1 MSRTKDIFNRACQ
14 NEKKGEAV
22 GLWNDQI
29 LSIEEENLN
38 SSLIKLFENNMATL
52 VVKEATVIKDDE
64 NLLSCSFRL
73 VWQRLLRM
81 GNSSG

>member
-1 MSRTKDIFNRACQ
+1 MSQTKDIFNLACL

-52 VVKEATVIKDDE
+52 VVTDATVVKDDE
-64 NLLSCSFRL
+64 NLLSCAFRL

-81 GNSSG
+81 GSSSG